1 MLTPPRALLFDLGG
15 VLLDID
21 FGLAIKAWAAYS
33 ALPET
38 ELARLFRFDREYR
51 QHERGTLD
59 SAAYFAHLA
68 ARLQLSATPAQIE
81 AGWNAI
87 FIGEIAQTAQ
97 LVQTARSRLPCYL
110 LTNTNPSHMRFWSA
124 RYPNVIPSFDAVFAS
139 HQLGLR
145 KPEREA
151 FDHILNVTGVNARDM
166 LFFDDTAENVEA
178 AKQAGLQ
185 AVLVRSS
192 VDVAH
197 ALAATNIP

>member
-1 MLTPPRALLFDLGG
+1 MFTAPRALLFDLGG
-15 VLLDID
+15 VLIDIN
-21 FGLAIKAWAAYS
+21 FGLAIQAWAAYS

-38 ELARLFRFDREYR
+38 ELARLFHFDREYR
-51 QHERGTLD
+51 QHERGELD

-68 ARLQLSATPAQIE
+68 ARLQLSANPAQIE

-87 FIGEIAQTAQ
+87 FVGEIAQTVQ
-97 LVQTARSRLPCYL
+97 LLQSVRNRLPCYL
-110 LTNTNPSHMRFWSA
+110 LTNTNESHMRFWSA
-124 RYPNVIPSFDAVFAS
+124 RYPKLIPGFDAVFAS

-145 KPEREA
+145 KPEPEI
-151 FDHILNVTGVNARDM
+151 FQHILQATGVAASDM

-185 AVLVRSS
+185 ALLVRSS

-197 ALAATNIP
+197 ALAATNIL